1 MVVTPLRQ
9 LDGRVQPAPVASPGV
24 SSSDPHTINH
34 ANWEARVPLH
44 VGSDGYGLDRFRRDP
59 SHLSEVVRYDLP
71 RLGDIAGIDV
81 VHLQCHIG
89 TDTLSLAR
97 LGATV
102 TGLDFSGSALEA
114 ARQLFADCGT
124 EGDFVEADIY
134 DAVEALGPGRF
145 DLVYTGVGAL
155 CWLPDIAGWARV
167 VAGLLRPGGRLF
179 IRDGHPVLN
188 SLDDERSDDLLVVE
202 HPYFETAD
210 GVRLEAEFSYV
221 EHDGTLAAT
230 STVEFNHGMG
240 EIVTAVLEAGMELT
254 GLVEHDTLPWPQ
266 FARLMGHVAPN
277 EYRLRERPDRV
288 PMSFTLQARKRT

>member
-1 MVVTPLRQ
+1 MAGVR
-9 LDGRVQPAPVASPGV
+9 PASVASPGV
-24 SSSDPHTINH
+24 TTSDPRSINH

-44 VGSDGYGLDRFRRDP
+44 VGSGGYGLERFHRDP

-71 RLGDIAGIDV
+71 RLGQVAGLEV

-102 TGLDFSGSALEA
+102 TGLDFSGAALDA

-124 EGDFVEADIY
+124 GGEFVEADLY
-134 DAVEALGPGRF
+134 EALEALGPERF

-155 CWLPDIAGWARV
+155 CWLPDIAEWARV

-179 IRDGHPVLN
+179 IRDGHPVLL
-188 SLDDERSDDLLVVE
+188 SLDDERDDDLLVLE
-202 HPYFETAD
+202 HPYFETAE
-210 GVRLEAEFSYV
+210 GVSFDEEVSYV
-221 EHDGTLAAT
+221 EHEGTIEAT
-230 STVEFNHGMG
+230 TTVEFNHGMG
-240 EIVTAVLEAGMELT
+240 EIVTAVLDAGMELT

-266 FARLMGHVAPN
+266 FDRLMDQVGPN

-288 PMSFTLQARKRT
+288 PMSFTLQARKR

>member
-1 MVVTPLRQ
+1 MS
-9 LDGRVQPAPVASPGV
+9 VASPGV
-24 SSSDPHTINH
+24 PHTDPRSINH

-71 RLGDIAGIDV
+71 RLGDVAGLDV

-114 ARQLFADCGT
+114 ARQLFADCGAT
-124 EGDFVEADIY
+124 GEFVESDLY
-134 DAVEALGPGRF
+134 GAVEALGQERF

-167 VAGLLRPGGRLF
+167 VAGLLRPGASLF
-179 IRDGHPVLN
+179 IRDGHPVLL
-188 SLDDERSDDLLVVE
+188 SLDDERDDDLLALTY
-202 HPYFETAD
+202 PYFETAE
-210 GVRLEAEFSYV
+210 GVRFDEDVSYV
-221 EHDGTLAAT
+221 EHEGTIEAT
-230 STVEFNHGMG
+230 TTVEFNHGMG
-240 EIVTAVLEAGMELT
+240 EIVTAVLDAGMELT
-254 GLVEHDTLPWPQ
+254 ALVEHATVPWPQ
-266 FARLMGHVAPN
+266 LGRLMDHVAPN
-277 EYRLRERPDRV
+277 EYRLRDRPERV
-288 PMSFTLQARKRT
+288 PMSFTLQARKQR